1 MGPDENKNNFNGG
14 VNLSPSNS
22 MAPNS
27 NPILTTTSTPPQS
40 SALNPTLV
48 SIPNPTLDP
57 TPNPRA
63 QFTAGN
69 RLGMRQSRKFSAKEE
84 LDRISNDLNL
94 NSANA
99 ATPIG
104 ANNVAFNSATL
115 SGAKPK
121 ASSTKKPLIFAL
133 IGVTVVA
140 VVGLIAILAL
150 KPNEKMASSGDPLR
164 DKFNLFANYVLYGE
178 ESTADIK
185 DENYEIGNTYYLGEL
200 KYKDGNENEKRQ
212 ALEQYFVKASEKFSN
227 FYDEYQK
234 SGRTELEQLLAAYPD
249 KLDLM
254 HYETIAPTAGS
265 NEILRL
271 YSSRSNYQ
279 ELLDNYYKPYQAS
292 QKQNTKNYIKN
303 YRVKVDGFINLL
315 SRYKQFNCLD
325 AVNETITNFCLSNKI
340 AGFVSMRKEYYAYL
354 DYFSEM
360 ARKKDKQSYIVFG
373 SIWKINEELYG
384 KQ

>member
-27 NPILTTTSTPPQS
+27 NPILTTTSTPSQS
-40 SALNPTLV
+40 STLNPTLAPT
-48 SIPNPTLDP
+48 PNPALDP

-69 RLGMRQSRKFSAKEE
+69 RLGMRQSRKFSAREE
-84 LDRISNDLNL
+84 LNRISNDLNL

-99 ATPIG
+99 APTG

-140 VVGLIAILAL
+140 VVGLIAILTL

-212 ALEQYFVKASEKFSN
+212 ALEQYFIKASEKFSN

-234 SGRTELEQLLAAYPD
+234 SGRTELEQLLATYPD

-265 NEILRL
+265 SEILRL

-360 ARKKDKQSYIVFG
+360 ARQKDKQSYIVFG

>member
-1 MGPDENKNNFNGG
+1 MGPEENKNNFNGG
-14 VNLSPSNS
+14 VNLNPPNS
-22 MAPNS
+22 IAPNS
-27 NPILTTTSTPPQS
+27 TTILTTTSTPSQI
-40 SALNPTLV
+40 SALNPTLGPT
-48 SIPNPTLDP
+48 PNPALDP

-69 RLGMRQSRKFSAKEE
+69 RLGMRQSRKFSAREE
-84 LDRISNDLNL
+84 LNRISNDLNL
-94 NSANA
+94 NLANA
-99 ATPIG
+99 TPTG
-104 ANNVAFNSATL
+104 TSNVAFNSATFG
-115 SGAKPK
+115 GAKPK
-121 ASSTKKPLIFAL
+121 TGSTKKPLIFAL
-133 IGVTVVA
+133 IGITVVA
-140 VVGLIAILAL
+140 AIGLIAILTL
-150 KPNEKMASSGDPLR
+150 KPNEKMASSSDPLR
-164 DKFNLFANYVLYGE
+164 DKFNRFANYMLYGE
-178 ESTADIK
+178 ESIADIK

-234 SGRTELEQLLAAYPD
+234 SGHTELEQLLAAYPD

-265 NEILRL
+265 SEIFRL
-271 YSSRSNYQ
+271 YLKHDNYQ
-279 ELLDNYYKPYQAS
+279 EILDKHYKPYQTS
-292 QKQNTKNYIKN
+292 QNQNTKNYIKN

-325 AVNETITNFCLSNKI
+325 AVNETITNFCLSSKI
-340 AGFVSMRKEYYAYL
+340 AGFMSMRKEYYAYL
-354 DYFSEM
+354 DYFYEM
-360 ARKKDKQSYIVFG
+360 ARQKDKQSYIVFG

>member
-14 VNLSPSNS
+14 VNLNPPNS
-22 MAPNS
+22 IAPNS
-27 NPILTTTSTPPQS
+27 TPILTTTSMPSQS
-40 SALNPTLV
+40 STLNPA
-48 SIPNPTLDP
+48 LDP
-57 TPNPRA
+57 TPNPALDPNPNPRA

-84 LDRISNDLNL
+84 LNRISNDLNL

-99 ATPIG
+99 APTG
-104 ANNVAFNSATL
+104 TNNIAF
-115 SGAKPK
+115 SGAALGVVKPK
-121 ASSTKKPLIFAL
+121 TGSTKKPLIFAL
-133 IGVTVVA
+133 IGITVVA
-140 VVGLIAILAL
+140 ATGLIAILTL

-178 ESTADIK
+178 ESAADIK

-212 ALEQYFVKASEKFSN
+212 VLEQYFVKASEKFSN

-265 NEILRL
+265 SEILRL

-325 AVNETITNFCLSNKI
+325 AANKTITNFCLSSKI

-360 ARKKDKQSYIVFG
+360 ARQKDKQSYIVFG

>member
-27 NPILTTTSTPPQS
+27 TPILTTTSTSSQS
-40 SALNPTLV
+40 SALNPTLAPT
-48 SIPNPTLDP
+48 PNPALDP

-84 LDRISNDLNL
+84 LDRISSDLNL
-94 NSANA
+94 NSANT
-99 ATPIG
+99 TPIG
-104 ANNVAFNSATL
+104 ANNTAFGGAAL
-115 SGAKPK
+115 GGAKPK
-121 ASSTKKPLIFAL
+121 TGSTKKPLIFAL

-140 VVGLIAILAL
+140 ATGLIAILAL

-212 ALEQYFVKASEKFSN
+212 ALEQYFIKASEKFSS

-265 NEILRL
+265 SEILRL

-303 YRVKVDGFINLL
+303 YKVKVDGFINLL

-325 AVNETITNFCLSNKI
+325 ATNETITNFCLSNKI

-360 ARKKDKQSYIVFG
+360 ARRKDKQSYIVFG

>member
-27 NPILTTTSTPPQS
+27 TPILTTTSTPSQS
-40 SALNPTLV
+40 SALNPTLAPT
-48 SIPNPTLDP
+48 PNPTLAP

-84 LDRISNDLNL
+84 LNRISNDLNL
-94 NSANA
+94 NSANVA
-99 ATPIG
+99 PTG
-104 ANNVAFNSATL
+104 ANNVAFGGATL
-115 SGAKPK
+115 GGTKPK
-121 ASSTKKPLIFAL
+121 TGSTKKPLIFAL
-133 IGVTVVA
+133 IGITVVA
-140 VVGLIAILAL
+140 VAGLIAILTL

-164 DKFNLFANYVLYGE
+164 DRFNLFANYVLYGE
-178 ESTADIK
+178 ESIADIK
-185 DENYEIGNTYYLGEL
+185 DENYEIGNNYYLGEL
-200 KYKDGNENEKRQ
+200 KYKDGNEDEKRQ

-234 SGRTELEQLLAAYPD
+234 SGRTELEQLLATYPD

-265 NEILRL
+265 SEIFRL
-271 YSSRSNYQ
+271 YLKHDNYQ
-279 ELLDNYYKPYQAS
+279 EILDKHYKPYQTS
-292 QKQNTKNYIKN
+292 QNQNTKNYIKN

-325 AVNETITNFCLSNKI
+325 AVSETITNFCLSNKI

-360 ARKKDKQSYIVFG
+360 ARQKDKQSYIVFG

>member
-14 VNLSPSNS
+14 VNLNPPNS

-27 NPILTTTSTPPQS
+27 TPILTTTSTSSQS
-40 SALNPTLV
+40 SALNPTLAPT
-48 SIPNPTLDP
+48 PNPALDP

-84 LDRISNDLNL
+84 LNRISNDLNL
-94 NSANA
+94 NSANVA
-99 ATPIG
+99 PAG
-104 ANNVAFNSATL
+104 ANDVAFG
-115 SGAKPK
+115 GAKPK

-140 VVGLIAILAL
+140 VAGLIAILAL

-178 ESTADIK
+178 ESAADIK

-212 ALEQYFVKASEKFSN
+212 TLEQYFIKASEKFSS

-265 NEILRL
+265 SEILRL

-279 ELLDNYYKPYQAS
+279 EFLDNYYKPYQAS

-325 AVNETITNFCLSNKI
+325 AANETITNFCLSNKI

-360 ARKKDKQSYIVFG
+360 ARRKDKQSYAVFG

>member
-27 NPILTTTSTPPQS
+27 TPILTTTSTSSQS
-40 SALNPTLV
+40 SALNPTLA
-48 SIPNPTLDP
+48 PTLNPALDP

-84 LDRISNDLNL
+84 LNRISNDLNL
-94 NSANA
+94 NSANT
-99 ATPIG
+99 TPIG
-104 ANNVAFNSATL
+104 ANNTAF
-115 SGAKPK
+115 SGAALGGVKPK
-121 ASSTKKPLIFAL
+121 TGSTKKPLIFAL
-133 IGVTVVA
+133 IGLTVVA
-140 VVGLIAILAL
+140 ATGIIAILTL

-178 ESTADIK
+178 ESAADIK

-212 ALEQYFVKASEKFSN
+212 TLEQYFIKASEKFSS

-265 NEILRL
+265 SEILRL

-279 ELLDNYYKPYQAS
+279 EFLDNYYKPYQAS

-325 AVNETITNFCLSNKI
+325 AANETITNFCLSNKI

-360 ARKKDKQSYIVFG
+360 ARRKDKQSYAVFG

>member
-27 NPILTTTSTPPQS
+27 TPILTTTSTSSQS
-40 SALNPTLV
+40 SALNPTLAPT
-48 SIPNPTLDP
+48 PNPALDP

-84 LDRISNDLNL
+84 LDRISSDLNL
-94 NSANA
+94 NSANT
-99 ATPIG
+99 TPIG
-104 ANNVAFNSATL
+104 ANNTAFGGAAL
-115 SGAKPK
+115 GGAKPK
-121 ASSTKKPLIFAL
+121 TGSTKKPLIFAL

-140 VVGLIAILAL
+140 ATGLIAILAL

-212 ALEQYFVKASEKFSN
+212 ALEQYFIKASEKFSS

-265 NEILRL
+265 SEILRL

-279 ELLDNYYKPYQAS
+279 EFLDNYYKPYQAS

-325 AVNETITNFCLSNKI
+325 AANETITNFCLSNKI

-360 ARKKDKQSYIVFG
+360 ARRKDKQSYAVFG

>member
-14 VNLSPSNS
+14 VNLNPPNS
-22 MAPNS
+22 IAPNS
-27 NPILTTTSTPPQS
+27 TTILTTTSTPPQS
-40 SALNPTLV
+40 SMLNPTLAPT
-48 SIPNPTLDP
+48 PNPALDP

-84 LDRISNDLNL
+84 LNRISNDLNL

-99 ATPIG
+99 APTG
-104 ANNVAFNSATL
+104 TNNAAFNSAAL
-115 SGAKPK
+115 GGAKPK
-121 ASSTKKPLIFAL
+121 TGSTKKPLIFAL
-133 IGVTVVA
+133 IGITVVA
-140 VVGLIAILAL
+140 AIGLIAILAL
-150 KPNEKMASSGDPLR
+150 KPNEKMSSSGDPLR

-254 HYETIAPTAGS
+254 HYEMIAPTAGS
-265 NEILRL
+265 SEIFRL

-279 ELLDNYYKPYQAS
+279 EFLDNYYKPYQAS

-325 AVNETITNFCLSNKI
+325 AVSETITNFCLSNKI

-360 ARKKDKQSYIVFG
+360 ARQKDKQSYIVFG

>member
-22 MAPNS
+22 MVPNS
-27 NPILTTTSTPPQS
+27 TPILTTTSMPPQS
-40 SALNPTLV
+40 STLNPA
-48 SIPNPTLDP
+48 LDP

-84 LDRISNDLNL
+84 LNRISNDLNL

-99 ATPIG
+99 APTG
-104 ANNVAFNSATL
+104 TNNIAF
-115 SGAKPK
+115 SGAALGVVKPK
-121 ASSTKKPLIFAL
+121 TGSTKKPLIFAL
-133 IGVTVVA
+133 IGITVVA
-140 VVGLIAILAL
+140 ATGLIAILTL

-178 ESTADIK
+178 ESAADIK

-200 KYKDGNENEKRQ
+200 KYKDGSENEKRQ
-212 ALEQYFVKASEKFSN
+212 VLEQYFVKASEKFSN

-265 NEILRL
+265 SEILRL

-325 AVNETITNFCLSNKI
+325 AANKTITNFCLSSKI

-360 ARKKDKQSYIVFG
+360 ARQKDKQSYIVFG

>member
-27 NPILTTTSTPPQS
+27 NPILTTTSTPSQS
-40 SALNPTLV
+40 SALNPTLAPT
-48 SIPNPTLDP
+48 PNPALDP

-84 LDRISNDLNL
+84 LNRISNDLNL
-94 NSANA
+94 NSANVA
-99 ATPIG
+99 PTG
-104 ANNVAFNSATL
+104 TNNAAFNSAAL
-115 SGAKPK
+115 GGAKPK
-121 ASSTKKPLIFAL
+121 TGSTKKPLIFAL
-133 IGVTVVA
+133 IGITVVA
-140 VVGLIAILAL
+140 VAGLIAILTL
-150 KPNEKMASSGDPLR
+150 KPNEKMASSSDPLR
-164 DKFNLFANYVLYGE
+164 DKFNRFANYVLYGE
-178 ESTADIK
+178 ESIADIK
-185 DENYEIGNTYYLGEL
+185 DENYEIGNNYYLGEL
-200 KYKDGNENEKRQ
+200 KYKDGNENENRQ
-212 ALEQYFVKASEKFSN
+212 ALDQYFVKASEKFSN

-234 SGRTELEQLLAAYPD
+234 SGRTELEQLLAAYSD

-340 AGFVSMRKEYYAYL
+340 AGFVSMRKEYYVYL

-360 ARKKDKQSYIVFG
+360 ARQKDKQSYAVFG
-373 SIWKINEELYG
+373 PIWKINEELYG

>member
-14 VNLSPSNS
+14 VNLNPPNS
-22 MAPNS
+22 IAPNS
-27 NPILTTTSTPPQS
+27 TPILITTSTPYQS
-40 SALNPTLV
+40 STLNPALDPT
-48 SIPNPTLDP
+48 PNPALDP

-84 LDRISNDLNL
+84 LNRISNDLNL

-99 ATPIG
+99 TLVG
-104 ANNVAFNSATL
+104 ANNVAFSDAAL
-115 SGAKPK
+115 GGAKSK
-121 ASSTKKPLIFAL
+121 TGSTKKPLIFAL

-140 VVGLIAILAL
+140 AIGLIAILAL

-178 ESTADIK
+178 ESAADIK
-185 DENYEIGNTYYLGEL
+185 DENYEIGNNYYLGEL
-200 KYKDGNENEKRQ
+200 KYKDGNEDEKRQ

-265 NEILRL
+265 SEIFRL
-271 YSSRSNYQ
+271 YLKHDNYQ
-279 ELLDNYYKPYQAS
+279 EILDKHYKPYQTS
-292 QKQNTKNYIKN
+292 QNQNTKNYIKN

-325 AVNETITNFCLSNKI
+325 AVNETITNFCLSSKI
-340 AGFVSMRKEYYAYL
+340 AGFMSMRKEYYAYL

-360 ARKKDKQSYIVFG
+360 ARRKDKQSYIVFG

>member
-14 VNLSPSNS
+14 ANLSPSNS

-27 NPILTTTSTPPQS
+27 NPILTTTSTPSQS
-40 SALNPTLV
+40 SALNPTLAPT
-48 SIPNPTLDP
+48 PNPALDP

-84 LDRISNDLNL
+84 LNRISNDLNL
-94 NSANA
+94 NSANVA
-99 ATPIG
+99 PTG
-104 ANNVAFNSATL
+104 ANNVAFGGAAL
-115 SGAKPK
+115 GGAKPK
-121 ASSTKKPLIFAL
+121 TGSTKKPLIFAL
-133 IGVTVVA
+133 IGITVVA
-140 VVGLIAILAL
+140 AIGLIAILAL

-254 HYETIAPTAGS
+254 HYEMIAPTAGS
-265 NEILRL
+265 SEILRL

-360 ARKKDKQSYIVFG
+360 ARQKDKQSYIVFG

>member
-14 VNLSPSNS
+14 VNLNPPNS
-22 MAPNS
+22 IAPNS
-27 NPILTTTSTPPQS
+27 APILTTTSTPSQS
-40 SALNPTLV
+40 STLNPA
-48 SIPNPTLDP
+48 LDP

-84 LDRISNDLNL
+84 LNRISNDLNL
-94 NSANA
+94 NSANVA
-99 ATPIG
+99 PTG
-104 ANNVAFNSATL
+104 ANNVAF
-115 SGAKPK
+115 SGAALGGTKPK
-121 ASSTKKPLIFAL
+121 TGSTKKPLIFAL

-140 VVGLIAILAL
+140 VVGLIAILTL
-150 KPNEKMASSGDPLR
+150 KPNEKMASSSDPLR
-164 DKFNLFANYVLYGE
+164 DKFNRFANYVLYGE
-178 ESTADIK
+178 ESIADIK
-185 DENYEIGNTYYLGEL
+185 DENYEIGNNYYLGEL

-212 ALEQYFVKASEKFSN
+212 ALDQYFVKASEKFSN

-234 SGRTELEQLLAAYPD
+234 SGRTELEQLLATYPD

-265 NEILRL
+265 SEIFRL
-271 YSSRSNYQ
+271 YLKHDNYQ
-279 ELLDNYYKPYQAS
+279 EILDKHYKPYQTS
-292 QKQNTKNYIKN
+292 QNQNTKNYIKN

-325 AVNETITNFCLSNKI
+325 AVNETITNFCLSSKI
-340 AGFVSMRKEYYAYL
+340 AGFMSMRKEYYAYL

-360 ARKKDKQSYIVFG
+360 ARRKDKQSYIVFG

>member
-14 VNLSPSNS
+14 VNLNPPNS
-22 MAPNS
+22 IAPNS
-27 NPILTTTSTPPQS
+27 TPILTTTSTPFQS
-40 SALNPTLV
+40 SALNPTLAPT
-48 SIPNPTLDP
+48 PNPALDP

-84 LDRISNDLNL
+84 LNRISNDLNL
-94 NSANA
+94 NSANT
-99 ATPIG
+99 TPTG
-104 ANNVAFNSATL
+104 ANNAVFNSAAL
-115 SGAKPK
+115 GVAKPK
-121 ASSTKKPLIFAL
+121 TGSTKKPLIFAL
-133 IGVTVVA
+133 IGLTVAA
-140 VVGLIAILAL
+140 VVGLIAIFTL

-178 ESTADIK
+178 ESAADIK

-212 ALEQYFVKASEKFSN
+212 TLEQYFIKASEKFSS

-265 NEILRL
+265 SEILRL

-325 AVNETITNFCLSNKI
+325 AANKTITNFCLSSKI

-360 ARKKDKQSYIVFG
+360 ARQKDKQSYIVFG
-373 SIWKINEELYG
+373 LIWKINEELYG